1 MTAETGSQTPQK
13 YVRYR
18 HQGRIS
24 YGILDGET
32 VREIRGGLFGDRNE
46 TGASAALNAVQILWP
61 CEPSKIMAVGLNYRS
76 HIPNRPI
83 PKNPE
88 FFFVPTSALLE
99 PGGRIVLP
107 ADSKQVHYE
116 GELVIVIGRVTR
128 RVTASEANECI
139 FGFTCGHDVSERDWQ
154 KNDLQW
160 WRAKGCDTFSPM
172 GPAIATGFDWRRG
185 RVETHVNGA
194 VVQSGNFTELIY
206 DPPALVSFASQY
218 LTLLPGDVLYTG
230 TPGSTSE
237 LHPGDL
243 VEVEI
248 PGIGILRNTVSASE
262 AD

>member
-1 MTAETGSQTPQK
+1 MK
-13 YVRYR
+13 YIRYR
-18 HQGRIS
+18 HQGKNS
-24 YGILDGET
+24 YGILDGDT
-32 VREIRGGLFGDRNE
+32 IREIAGGLFGDRIE
-46 TGASAALNAVQILWP
+46 TGVSIALNSVQLLWP

-76 HIPNRPI
+76 HISDRPI

-99 PGGRIVLP
+99 PEGKIVLP
-107 ADSKQVHYE
+107 ADARQVHYE
-116 GELVIVIGRVTR
+116 GELVIVIGRETR

-139 FGFTCGHDVSERDWQ
+139 FGFTCGHDVSERGWQ

-172 GPAIATGFDWRRG
+172 GPSIAKGFDWRRG
-185 RVETHVNGA
+185 RVETRVNGT
-194 VVQSGNFTELIY
+194 VVQSGHFTELIY

-218 LTLLPGDVLYTG
+218 LTLLPGDVIYTG

-237 LHPGDL
+237 LRPGDF

-248 PGIGILRNTVSASE
+248 PGIGILRNSVVAGSA
-262 AD
+262 